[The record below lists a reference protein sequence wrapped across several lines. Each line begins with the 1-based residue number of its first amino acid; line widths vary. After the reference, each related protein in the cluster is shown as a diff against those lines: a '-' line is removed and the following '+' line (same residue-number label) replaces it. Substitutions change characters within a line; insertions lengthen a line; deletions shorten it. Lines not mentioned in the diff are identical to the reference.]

1 MNCGL
6 RGTTCWCWCC
16 WWSAAAV
23 AWGEPGSTTVG
34 NPAVL
39 TVGEAS
45 FADAA
50 TSLSMRALS
59 MPRLTRRRW
68 RVSAERPSN
77 DDGGDSGRA
86 VSPPERAEPNDAR
99 RRSSLWSTMRGDAR
113 TVKGNAPHD
122 VKQLTLNTLGAY
134 GVGAED
140 SFAHAAGRQIRITA
154 MDVFR
159 RGCCAELG
167 GEEVEGKGKGK
178 EKEKLEVVAV
188 AEAQV
193 CKGA

>member
-1 MNCGL
+1 MPPFASRL
-6 RGTTCWCWCC
+6 ATARGW
-16 WWSAAAV
+16 V
-23 AWGEPGSTTVG
+23 DPH
-34 NPAVL
+34 
-39 TVGEAS
+39 
-45 FADAA
+45 
-50 TSLSMRALS
+50 AL
-59 MPRLTRRRW
+59 
-68 RVSAERPSN
+68 
-77 DDGGDSGRA
+77 
-86 VSPPERAEPNDAR
+86 PEY
-99 RRSSLWSTMRGDAR
+99 GDAR

-154 MDVFR
+154 MDVYR
-159 RGCCAELG
+159 RGCCAEFG
-167 GEEVEGKGKGK
+167 GEEVEGKGK

>member
-1 MNCGL
+1 MPPFASRL
-6 RGTTCWCWCC
+6 ATARGW
-16 WWSAAAV
+16 V
-23 AWGEPGSTTVG
+23 DPH
-34 NPAVL
+34 
-39 TVGEAS
+39 
-45 FADAA
+45 
-50 TSLSMRALS
+50 AL
-59 MPRLTRRRW
+59 
-68 RVSAERPSN
+68 
-77 DDGGDSGRA
+77 
-86 VSPPERAEPNDAR
+86 PEY
-99 RRSSLWSTMRGDAR
+99 GDAR

-159 RGCCAELG
+159 RGCCAEFG